1 MNNYI
6 DLLLGYLYTKL
17 GYNKI
22 LKYPLTNLVNKTF
35 LKYKLFP
42 TPSLNLYLH
51 KTDNTNF
58 IPQTKKLINLDSF
71 C

>member
-1 MNNYI
+1 MNTLTY
-6 DLLLGYLYTKL
+6 LLLGYLYTIL

-22 LKYPLTNLVNKTF
+22 LKYPLTDLVNKTF

-58 IPQTKKLINLDSF
+58 IPQMKKLISLDSL